1 MSEQQSNSTR
11 LVLASGSKSRAALM
25 RGAGIRFE
33 QITSHVDEDHLKA
46 TMREANA
53 TTMEQAEALAELK
66 ARKVSLKETGI
77 VFGAD
82 QMLDLEGAQFDK
94 PKSVGEARENLL
106 KMRGKTH
113 TLETAL
119 VACQNG
125 APIWRTLTRP
135 QLKMRNFTEDFL
147 DRYLGQ
153 EGDDVMTTVGAYKL
167 EGRGVQLFERIEGD
181 YFSILGLPLI
191 QMLDWLRDREI
202 LVR

>member
-106 KMRGKTH
+106 EMRGKTH

>member
-77 VFGAD
+77 VFG
-82 QMLDLEGAQFDK
+82 
-94 PKSVGEARENLL
+94 VGN
-106 KMRGKTH
+106 
-113 TLETAL
+113 
-119 VACQNG
+119 
-125 APIWRTLTRP
+125 
-135 QLKMRNFTEDFL
+135 
-147 DRYLGQ
+147 
-153 EGDDVMTTVGAYKL
+153 
-167 EGRGVQLFERIEGD
+167 
-181 YFSILGLPLI
+181 
-191 QMLDWLRDREI
+191 
-202 LVR
+202 